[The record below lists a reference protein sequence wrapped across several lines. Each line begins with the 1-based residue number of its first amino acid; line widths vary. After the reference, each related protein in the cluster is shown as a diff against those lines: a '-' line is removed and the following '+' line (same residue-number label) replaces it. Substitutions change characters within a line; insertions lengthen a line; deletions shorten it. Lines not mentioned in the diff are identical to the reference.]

1 MCIFYVFFVVL
12 QRAPSY
18 RKVSHKILAL
28 KYWPLTEKSESEESI
43 PPINEVC
50 CIECVKVVP
59 VASCEDL
66 EPGDHVIICGT
77 VYDHHGILHSKKGNT
92 LKIIEATNTV
102 SGFIIGVLRRGIWGK
117 ANIRITEKEFDFR
130 ITTVCVVEYKHRY
143 TKEITIQRAED
154 FQCNKANAGNYTY
167 SLLGNNCEHFATHCA
182 TGKQFSVQVSKFTLM
197 RDMFS
202 ETRLLGFNDE
212 LARNNALY
220 KKHLICKECYDMN
233 KYLLEVSIKPV
244 LSAEDIT
251 KGDIIRFSYWN
262 FWHEAVILEKE
273 EKEEEEE
280 NEEIDQNI
288 VVCSIAHYAFFGPFS
303 FRTIAEEKIKIR
315 LDGQTFKLE
324 YNSPQYSVFKP
335 DEVVERA
342 RRRIGEQL
350 FSFYSNDSSHFVRWC
365 KLALLKTVPNF
376 DLSLKKMGILIELVK
391 DLRRHLSTFDCR

>member
-1 MCIFYVFFVVL
+1 MKKEY
-12 QRAPSY
+12 
-18 RKVSHKILAL
+18 
-28 KYWPLTEKSESEESI
+28 ESEESI

-50 CIECVKVVP
+50 CIECVKAVP
-59 VASCEDL
+59 VSSCDDL
-66 EPGDHVIICGT
+66 EPGDHVIFCGT
-77 VYDHHGILHSKKGNT
+77 VYDHHGILYSKEGNT

-102 SGFIIGVLRRGIWGK
+102 PGFIIGVLRRGIWGK
-117 ANIRITEKEFDFR
+117 ANIWITKKEFDFR
-130 ITTVCVVEYKHRY
+130 ITTVCVVEYKCRY
-143 TKEITIQRAED
+143 TKEKTIQRAED
-154 FQCNKANAGNYTY
+154 FQQNIANAGNYTY
-167 SLLGNNCEHFATHCA
+167 NLFGNNCEHFATYCA

-197 RDMFS
+197 RDMFL
-202 ETRLLGFNDE
+202 ETKFLGFNDE
-212 LARNNALY
+212 LARNNALF

-233 KYLLEVSIKPV
+233 KNLLEVSVKPV
-244 LSAEDIT
+244 VSPKDIT

-273 EKEEEEE
+273 VKEEEEE

-324 YNSPQYSVFKP
+324 YSPPQYSVYNP
-335 DEVVERA
+335 DKVVERA

-365 KLALLKTVPNF
+365 KLTLLKPVTDFDLALEKISMLSALLT
-376 DLSLKKMGILIELVK
+376 
-391 DLRRHLSTFDCR
+391 H